1 MLIVVVYLYAA
12 SVVQW
17 ALDVY
22 IAFRNIHSLFM
33 VPDLSIPDRGDLADE
48 SVENIFAPQEA
59 LFVFNVRDNPHMCGL
74 LKNSIQMI
82 IGDAVVIWRT
92 WAVYQGRMLAILM
105 PCILLL
111 VSFGERHPHF
121 RRY

>member
-48 SVENIFAPQEA
+48 SVENIFAPQEV

-74 LKNSIQMI
+74 LKNSI
-82 IGDAVVIWRT
+82 
-92 WAVYQGRMLAILM
+92 
-105 PCILLL
+105 
-111 VSFGERHPHF
+111 
-121 RRY
+121 